1 MNDESMSIKFFVLD
15 TNVLLQDQRALLR
28 FSGADTEVIIPIYVL
43 EELDGFKAELS
54 DRGQRAREVTRV
66 LDGLRE
72 LGSLAHGVPLHD
84 GGILRVMQT
93 EIEPSDRLEQSLCY
107 DQLIL
112 NCALELTQSH
122 SAEHS
127 ARVTLV
133 TKDTN
138 LRVRANFVGV
148 HAIDY
153 DPDKESEA
161 HATSA
166 TQRATLDLVGLPSVR
181 SIEYT
186 LDPIKNGGLI
196 EDLSLADS
204 PQQEGLEPPP
214 VDCRPNEAL
223 WAYRA
228 PSPLIDPALSTPP
241 RTHTPPLTHPEAS
254 PRVLICLDP
263 EMKRWVRPS
272 ASKAWGLSA
281 LNEEQR
287 LALHYLRA
295 PEIPLVT
302 LAGKA
307 GTGKTLLA
315 LAAGLAQVVEEERYE
330 RVLVSRAIFPLGK
343 DIGYLPG
350 TLEEKMDPWLQPI
363 YDNLDFLLGQRAQ
376 RQPHRRRA
384 QSEELLE
391 MGYIDV
397 EPITYIRGR
406 SIPRQYLIIDEAQNL
421 TAHEVKT
428 LLTRAGEGT
437 KIVLIGDPQ
446 QVDHPYLDPAH
457 NGLSYVARRFF
468 GQECAAHVT
477 LISGERS
484 GLAALAADLL

>member
-1 MNDESMSIKFFVLD
+1 MNDEVMSIKHFVLD
-15 TNVLLQDQRALLR
+15 TNVLLQDRRALLT

-54 DRGQRAREVTRV
+54 ERGQRAREVTRV
-66 LDGLRE
+66 LDGLRDR
-72 LGSLAHGVPLHD
+72 GSLAHGVALSD

-93 EIEPSDRLEQSLCY
+93 ELDPSEHAHWEQSLFY

-112 NCALELTQSH
+112 NCALELTQSL
-122 SAEHS
+122 SDERS
-127 ARVTLV
+127 VRVILV

-153 DPDKESEA
+153 DPDKESDPQP
-161 HATSA
+161 TSI
-166 TQRATLDLVGLPSVR
+166 TQRASLDIVGLPSPR
-181 SIEYT
+181 CLECT
-186 LDPIKNGGLI
+186 LDPIETGGVV
-196 EDLSLADS
+196 EDLSLADA
-204 PQQEGLEPPP
+204 PQQEGLESLPASS
-214 VDCRPNEAL
+214 RAHEAF
-223 WAYRA
+223 WVSRA
-228 PSPLIDPALSTPP
+228 PSQSATPDL
-241 RTHTPPLTHPEAS
+241 HSSALTHSEGSTRA
-254 PRVLICLDP
+254 LICLDSK
-263 EMKRWVRPS
+263 MKRWIRPS
-272 ASKAWGLSA
+272 PSKAWGLSA

-287 LALHYLRA
+287 LALHYLRD
-295 PEIPLVT
+295 PEISLVT
-302 LAGKA
+302 IAGKA
-307 GTGKTLLA
+307 GTGKTLIA

-391 MGYIDV
+391 MGYIDI

-437 KIVLIGDPQ
+437 KVVLIGDPQ

-457 NGLSYVARRFF
+457 NGLSHVARRFF

-477 LISGERS
+477 LVSGERS